1 MVVNYGREGT
11 AARPITIPIIINII
25 YHDAPRRKNEG
36 RKRRKERERRRSE
49 KREEENKKK

>member
-36 RKRRKERERRRSE
+36 RKRRKERERSE
-49 KREEENKKK
+49 KRERRK